1 VAVSG
6 KREFEVIKGQ
16 IAEVEREI
24 ARLER
29 EIERAERAVRKAV
42 HFRERCVEKLR
53 PHCPHKGAHREP
65 VSTVASG
72 GYRYIICDVC
82 GGYLGEEY
90 RAAGDPE
97 GFRSGSLSVG
107 SKAKGRG

>member
-1 VAVSG
+1 MAVSE
-6 KREFEVIKGQ
+6 KKEFELIKEK

-24 ARLER
+24 ARLDR

-42 HFRERCVEKLR
+42 HFRERCVEGLR

-65 VSTVASG
+65 VSTVAAG
-72 GYRYIICDVC
+72 GYRYIVCNMC

-90 RAAGDPE
+90 RGEGDPD
-97 GFRSGSLSVG
+97 GFPSAPLSVG
-107 SKAKGRG
+107 SKGKGSG